1 VPLLRERFARY
12 PDTYDVD
19 KDMIMLGN
27 GSDELIQILC
37 MTLQGKIKGVLVPV
51 PTFSMY
57 KIIGI
62 NTGNKVVEVHLDENY
77 DLDAMISKIKPN
89 FPAIVLIEIK

>member
-1 VPLLRERFARY
+1 VQRSL
-12 PDTYDVD
+12 
-19 KDMIMLGN
+19 
-27 GSDELIQILC
+27 
-37 MTLQGKIKGVLVPV
+37 
-51 PTFSMY
+51 
-57 KIIGI
+57 